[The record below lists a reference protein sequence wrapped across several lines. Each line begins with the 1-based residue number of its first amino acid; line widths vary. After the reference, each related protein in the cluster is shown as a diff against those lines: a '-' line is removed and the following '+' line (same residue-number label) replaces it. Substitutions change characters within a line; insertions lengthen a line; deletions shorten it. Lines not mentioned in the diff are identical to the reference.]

1 MAVRDDVAVFRCEN
15 AGACA
20 LRFTALRDDK
30 YGGRD
35 DLIVH
40 GVDIELG
47 GIRLFI

>member
-1 MAVRDDVAVFRCEN
+1 MAVRDDVAVFGCEN

-30 YGGRD
+30 HGGRD

-40 GVDIELG
+40 GINIELG

>member
-15 AGACA
+15 AAACA
-20 LRFTALRDDK
+20 LRFAALRDDK
-30 YGGRD
+30 HSGRD

-40 GVDIELG
+40 GINIELG